1 MVSRVAGSREQGA
14 GGRLQ
19 VAGGRL
25 QACFEKRSLFGGAGG
40 RLQVAGGR
48 LQVCS
53 EKRSLFGAAA
63 GRLQVA
69 VSWVVGQCGFY
80 ERTYREARGERM
92 LIYHGICEKDHTR
105 FNPIFLTAKMFEE
118 HLRYFKKYFQ
128 VVSLAEY
135 MEGPAADNAFRVCL
149 SFDDG
154 FANNHRFVLPLLKK
168 YNVPAVFF
176 ITAARACGEEI
187 LWNDFLNM
195 FTKYGPAKIEWN
207 SVEYKRNRFRR
218 YVNEQGIAL
227 ADELRKEPLVVK
239 HAMIEKFSRQFD
251 YRKNEND
258 RVYWQLL
265 SETEI
270 REMSDCPLVT
280 IAAHSLCHNDLRYL
294 KADEAEADFRES
306 GKWLESIT
314 GKPVQAYAFPYGA
327 YSTSLA
333 DQAVRTG
340 YKYLLAADELLPGDV
355 ENKIRRKRMTVNPFI
370 NIHQQMHAI
379 IRGTY

>member
-1 MVSRVAGSREQGA
+1 MVSRVAGSRRQGA
-14 GGRLQ
+14 GGRLRG
-19 VAGGRL
+19 VLTLIKGG
-25 QACFEKRSLFGGAGG
+25 F
-40 RLQVAGGR
+40 
-48 LQVCS
+48 
-53 EKRSLFGAAA
+53 
-63 GRLQVA
+63 
-69 VSWVVGQCGFY
+69 GFY
-80 ERTYREARGERM
+80 KSVYRDARGERM
-92 LIYHGICEKDHTR
+92 MIYHGICEKDHTR

-135 MEGPAADNAFRVCL
+135 MERPSAENAFRICL

-176 ITAARACGEEI
+176 ITAAGSCGEEI

-195 FTKYGPAKIEWN
+195 FTRYGPATIEWN
-207 SVEYKRNRFRR
+207 NVEYKRNRYRR

-227 ADELRKEPLVVK
+227 ADELRKEPFAVK
-239 HAMIEKFSRQFD
+239 HAMMEKFSRQFD
-251 YRKNEND
+251 YREKETD

-280 IAAHSLCHNDLRYL
+280 IGAHSRCHDDLRYM
-294 KADEAEADFRES
+294 KADEAEADLRES
-306 GKWLESIT
+306 GQWLESVT

-327 YSTSLA
+327 YAASLL
-333 DQAVRTG
+333 DQAVKAG
-340 YKYLLAADELLPGDV
+340 YKYVLAADELLPGDT
-355 ENKIRRKRMTVNPFI
+355 ENKTLRKRMTVNPFI